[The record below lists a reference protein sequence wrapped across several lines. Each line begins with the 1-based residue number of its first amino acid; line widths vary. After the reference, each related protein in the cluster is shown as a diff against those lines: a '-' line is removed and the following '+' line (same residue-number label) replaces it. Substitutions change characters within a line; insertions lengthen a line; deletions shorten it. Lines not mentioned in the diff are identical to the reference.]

1 MDLADHS
8 RKVAQCLPIRPRPR
22 HNDAPSTGWFAR
34 SVVVLVTKTL
44 PIRRRFRVESFAI
57 RVTLRGSSLSRR
69 QTLGEAPAWCGRPRT
84 GPRTGQIRDRTGE
97 VAIGPVR

>member
-69 QTLGEAPAWCGRPRT
+69 QTLGGSTGLVRPTSRR
-84 GPRTGQIRDRTGE
+84 PPDRPKF
-97 VAIGPVR
+97 AIGPVKSRSDR